1 MLALTRA
8 ELEATDATDPAI
20 EAIARS
26 GIREIV
32 MLGRRGPLQAAFTS
46 PELKELGELAG
57 AEVHV
62 DPADLVLDPAAEA
75 ALAADRSTPRRNLEL
90 LRGYADRAH
99 AGAARR
105 LTLRFCASPTAILG
119 TQRVEAVEV
128 VRNRL
133 VADTDGRMRPVATD
147 ARETI
152 PCGIVLRSVG
162 YRGVAIDGV
171 PFDEDRGVIANE
183 GGRVVDSRGAPVA
196 GAYCSGWIKR
206 GPTGVIGTN
215 KKDAAET
222 VEALLADADAG
233 LLPAGEGDLAAL
245 LATRGIRVVDYRAW
259 EAIDAHERALGAR
272 RGRPRVKLAGWAEL
286 LDAAGAAAETGL
298 DSRT

>member
-1 MLALTRA
+1 
-8 ELEATDATDPAI
+8 
-20 EAIARS
+20 
-26 GIREIV
+26 V
-32 MLGRRGPLQAAFTS
+32 V
-46 PELKELGELAG
+46 G
-57 AEVHV
+57 A
-62 DPADLVLDPAAEA
+62 D
-75 ALAADRSTPRRNLEL
+75 
-90 LRGYADRAH
+90 
-99 AGAARR
+99 
-105 LTLRFCASPTAILG
+105 
-119 TQRVEAVEV
+119 
-128 VRNRL
+128 
-133 VADTDGRMRPVATD
+133 
-147 ARETI
+147 
-152 PCGIVLRSVG
+152 
-162 YRGVAIDGV
+162 
-171 PFDEDRGVIANE
+171 
-183 GGRVVDSRGAPVA
+183 GAPVA

-206 GPTGVIGTN
+206 GPSGVIGTN